1 VAFVFRGEFVERRA
15 VSTAG
20 VDGDRVEVRA
30 GLQPG
35 DRVVLNPPAELADGT
50 RVVVQ

>member
-1 VAFVFRGEFVERRA
+1 VERRA
-15 VSTAG
+15 VTSGGA
-20 VDGDRVEVRA
+20 DGDRVEIRA

-35 DRVVLNPPAELADGT
+35 DRVVLNPPAELTDGA